1 MRIGEKVLMVNIEND
16 ITLLNDSITITV
28 IHQASITE
36 IDNEIDIDID
46 LVDYTNVMFL
56 GKQIGY
62 TKLRD
67 TLINIDVD
75 IDLLVGQ
82 KANQLITN
90 EDIDFIK
97 TLYKK

>member
-36 IDNEIDIDID
+36 IDNEIDVDID
-46 LVDYTNVMFL
+46 LVDYTNVIFL
-56 GKQIGY
+56 GKKINY

-67 TLINIDVD
+67 TLLNIDVNL
-75 IDLLVGQ
+75 DLLVGQ
-82 KANQLITN
+82 KVNQLITD
-90 EDIDFIK
+90 EDIDIIK
-97 TLYKK
+97 TLYNK